1 VNVLSLFDGIGCG
14 HVALERLGIHV
25 DKYFASEID
34 EMAIKITQNNYP
46 STIQLGD
53 IINVKGKDLP
63 KIDLLIGGSPCQDI
77 SNLKSNGKGLEGDK
91 SSLFY
96 DYLRLLQETNPK
108 YFLLENV
115 VGRKLATDTIT
126 ELLGVKPILIDSRL
140 VSGQKRKRYYWTN
153 IPGISQPHNKHILL
167 QDILEPKVDEN
178 YFLKEGRLK
187 WLMSESGQKCLEKR
201 FASLDPDK
209 AQCLTA
215 RSEASWNCNY
225 VIQWGRTRKLTPI
238 EYERLQT
245 LPDNYT
251 NIVPEHHRYRLLG
264 NGWTVDVIAHILK
277 EVGQS

>member
-1 VNVLSLFDGIGCG
+1 LNVLSLFDGIGCG
-14 HVALERLGIHV
+14 HVALERLGIHI
-25 DKYFASEID
+25 DNYFASEID
-34 EMAIKITQNNYP
+34 EMAIKVTQNNYP
-46 STIQLGD
+46 GTIQLGD

-96 DYLRLLQETNPK
+96 EYLRLLQETNPK

-115 VGRKLATDTIT
+115 VGRKLATETIT
-126 ELLGVKPILIDSRL
+126 ELLGVKPTLIDSRL

-153 IPGISQPHNKHILL
+153 ISGISQPQDKHILL

-178 YFLKEGRLK
+178 YFLKDGRLK
-187 WLMSESGQKCLEKR
+187 WLMSESGQKCLEKH
-201 FASLDPDK
+201 FASLDPK
-209 AQCLTA
+209 KSQCLTA

-225 VIQWGRTRKLTPI
+225 VTQCGRIRKLTPI

-251 NIVPEHHRYRLLG
+251 NTVPDNHRYRLLG